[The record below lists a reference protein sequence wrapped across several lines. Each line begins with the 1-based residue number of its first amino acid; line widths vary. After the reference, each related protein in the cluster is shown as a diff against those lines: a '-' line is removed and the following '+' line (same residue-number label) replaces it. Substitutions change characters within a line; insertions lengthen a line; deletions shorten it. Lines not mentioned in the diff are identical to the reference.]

1 MAGHSKWANIKF
13 RKEKADK
20 LKGKLFT
27 RITKEIISSVRL
39 GGADPKSNPRLRA
52 ALQKAKAANLPN
64 ENVQRNI
71 KKATSSDQA
80 DYSEVTY
87 EIYGYGGVGIIVE
100 ALTDNKNRTASD
112 IRIAINKRGGTIATP
127 GSVIFNFDRKGIIQI
142 LKENI
147 DEEKLFLL
155 ATESGAED
163 FEVSEDLY
171 LITTAPD
178 ELYLVK
184 EKLTNLGVQIE
195 AAELEMIPKNSIECD
210 PEMAKANQDLID
222 WLENLDDVDEV
233 YSNMKL
239 SE

>member
-39 GGADPKSNPRLRA
+39 GGPDPKSNPRLRA
-52 ALQKAKAANLPN
+52 ALLKAKAANLPN

-87 EIYGYGGVGIIVE
+87 ELYGYGGVGIIVE

-112 IRIAINKRGGTIATP
+112 IRIAINKRGG
-127 GSVIFNFDRKGIIQI
+127 RLQ
-142 LKENI
+142 
-147 DEEKLFLL
+147 LL
-155 ATESGAED
+155 ALSFLTLIERESYR
-163 FEVSEDLY
+163 FLKKILRKRSFFF
-171 LITTAPD
+171 
-178 ELYLVK
+178 
-184 EKLTNLGVQIE
+184 
-195 AAELEMIPKNSIECD
+195 
-210 PEMAKANQDLID
+210 
-222 WLENLDDVDEV
+222 
-233 YSNMKL
+233 
-239 SE
+239 